1 MWNFISANWVWLLF
15 AGGVVVMHLG
25 HGRHGGGH
33 GGHGGHGSQGGH
45 GGHSGCG
52 GGHTPT
58 TSVDEVAGP
67 ELDRNSD

>member
-33 GGHGGHGSQGGH
+33 GGHGSH

-52 GGHTPT
+52 GGHAPT
-58 TSVDEVAGP
+58 TNVDEVASP
-67 ELDRNSD
+67 ELHRHSD